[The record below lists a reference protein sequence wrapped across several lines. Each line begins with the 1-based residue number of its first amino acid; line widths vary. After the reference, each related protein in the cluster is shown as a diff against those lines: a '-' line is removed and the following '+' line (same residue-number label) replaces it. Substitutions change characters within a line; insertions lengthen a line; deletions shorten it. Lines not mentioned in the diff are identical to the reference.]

1 MDSLILR
8 ELTINKFRILKNIKI
23 FFSESYNEITGENG
37 IGKSSILDAIRY
49 MLTERDENGSKLLN
63 VKTITLSNEFESPDI
78 ELIIRFQSKEISL
91 KTKNEK
97 WFINNIEQKNK
108 TIYFSSLHEKLNNI
122 KPDDL
127 IFAINPNILKDN
139 LSSAKDTKNK
149 ENIKELIVSIANTLS
164 DENSQIISNNEF
176 QDLIFEINDLKR
188 QLSDIKKEIKEK
200 NNSIE
205 HFKKMHSEISNW
217 EITNDVSDFDKLEL
231 ELKNKKIEYENITSK
246 IDKKEHELKETNI
259 KINEIDNISLNL
271 QSKNYDKKKK
281 PSIGEL
287 ILMIL
292 LFFTI
297 IFGFIYYFF
306 YIKPKYY
313 KFNDEHLVSTELKD
327 LNEKKKL
334 LKNKREKIIDEL
346 NYLKNNPN
354 YNDVDFNKIVDEL
367 NELKINRYSN
377 DSIKENKIK
386 LSNKLDELNQ
396 INIEYENICNE
407 LIKKENEKRK
417 VSELTNKIIKKYFP
431 NFDIDLFN
439 QEEKESLIISKDN
452 IPLNY
457 LNHSL
462 KMNLIFEIN
471 KFINNKLKINTF
483 MLIDGGESFNKIY
496 NKGQV
501 IVAKVNNESEIKIN
515 GKNIC

>member
-271 QSKNYDKKKK
+271 QSKNYDKKKNLQLVNWFLWFYF
-281 PSIGEL
+281 SL
-287 ILMIL
+287 L
-292 LFFTI
+292 LFLVLYI
-297 IFGFIYYFF
+297 IFFI
-306 YIKPKYY
+306 
-313 KFNDEHLVSTELKD
+313 
-327 LNEKKKL
+327 LNL
-334 LKNKREKIIDEL
+334 NIINSMMSIWFQL
-346 NYLKNNPN
+346 N
-354 YNDVDFNKIVDEL
+354 
-367 NELKINRYSN
+367 
-377 DSIKENKIK
+377 
-386 LSNKLDELNQ
+386 
-396 INIEYENICNE
+396 
-407 LIKKENEKRK
+407 
-417 VSELTNKIIKKYFP
+417 
-431 NFDIDLFN
+431 
-439 QEEKESLIISKDN
+439 
-452 IPLNY
+452 
-457 LNHSL
+457 
-462 KMNLIFEIN
+462 
-471 KFINNKLKINTF
+471 
-483 MLIDGGESFNKIY
+483 
-496 NKGQV
+496 
-501 IVAKVNNESEIKIN
+501 
-515 GKNIC
+515 

>member
-176 QDLIFEINDLKR
+176 QDLIFEINGLKR

-205 HFKKMHSEISNW
+205 HFKKMRSEISNW

-246 IDKKEHELKETNI
+246 IDK
-259 KINEIDNISLNL
+259 
-271 QSKNYDKKKK
+271 
-281 PSIGEL
+281 
-287 ILMIL
+287 
-292 LFFTI
+292 
-297 IFGFIYYFF
+297 
-306 YIKPKYY
+306 
-313 KFNDEHLVSTELKD
+313 
-327 LNEKKKL
+327 
-334 LKNKREKIIDEL
+334 
-346 NYLKNNPN
+346 
-354 YNDVDFNKIVDEL
+354 
-367 NELKINRYSN
+367 
-377 DSIKENKIK
+377 
-386 LSNKLDELNQ
+386 
-396 INIEYENICNE
+396 
-407 LIKKENEKRK
+407 
-417 VSELTNKIIKKYFP
+417 
-431 NFDIDLFN
+431 
-439 QEEKESLIISKDN
+439 
-452 IPLNY
+452 
-457 LNHSL
+457 
-462 KMNLIFEIN
+462 
-471 KFINNKLKINTF
+471 
-483 MLIDGGESFNKIY
+483 
-496 NKGQV
+496 
-501 IVAKVNNESEIKIN
+501 
-515 GKNIC
+515 